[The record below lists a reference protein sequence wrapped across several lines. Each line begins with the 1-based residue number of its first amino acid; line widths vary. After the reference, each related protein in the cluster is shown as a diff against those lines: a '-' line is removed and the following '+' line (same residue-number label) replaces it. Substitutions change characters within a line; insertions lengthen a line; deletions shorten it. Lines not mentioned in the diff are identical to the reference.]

1 MAYDTRMGQPFRALR
16 EATGISLR
24 ELSRRT
30 GWVENKQDGPSLP
43 DSINP
48 GRLSLIERGVAP
60 TEGEATILR
69 RLLGELLTG
78 RAA

>member
-1 MAYDTRMGQPFRALR
+1 MGQPFRALR
-16 EATGISLR
+16 EAAGISLR

-30 GWVENKQDGPSLP
+30 GWVENGESSP

-60 TEGEATILR
+60 TEQEATILK

-78 RAA
+78 AAA